1 VNASQGFP
9 GRECRRPN
17 AREDPVDVSEL
28 TFWSIMKWVL
38 VVLVAGFIGQFGK
51 TFATHLLEKIRA
63 GRAAKRREPSTVG
76 ALTPRTPMS
85 PPPPAGPALPD
96 GGVRGQA
103 PVAVASPDRPASE
116 DRPFPAPPLDK
127 KALKA
132 LAKAQKKALKSK
144 EG

>member
-1 VNASQGFP
+1 
-9 GRECRRPN
+9 
-17 AREDPVDVSEL
+17 VDVSEL

-51 TFATHLLEKIRA
+51 TFATHLLEKIRS

-76 ALTPRTPMS
+76 APPPRTPMS

-96 GGVRGQA
+96 GGVRGQS
-103 PVAVASPDRPASE
+103 PVAIASPDRPANE
-116 DRPFPAPPLDK
+116 DRPFPAPPPDK